1 MTLSTVQQKQ
11 CIDLLEKYIKAAI
24 SYEKNI
30 ALHLKE
36 GSAVDTDD
44 EDSIHDFLNE
54 YGDLFD
60 DEYEQLK
67 AVFTEYWEDN
77 DIEVSFD
84 PHSPDYQCPVEFG
97 KANYSDLSSL
107 IPEVCELISYLAD
120 CQTKYNDAE
129 EAGVLTGD
137 EASDR
142 FADLLASHGLDYILY
157 CELYAME
164 WVEPD

>member
-1 MTLSTVQQKQ
+1 MTFSADQKKQ
-11 CIDLLEKYIKAAI
+11 CIELLENYVKAAI

-30 ALHLKE
+30 AYHLKE
-36 GSAVDTDD
+36 GTAVDTDD

-67 AVFTEYWEDN
+67 DIFVRHWED
-77 DIEVSFD
+77 DGVAMSFD
-84 PHSPDYQCPVEFG
+84 PYSPDYQCPVEFG

-107 IPEVCELISYLAD
+107 IPEIRELISYLAD
-120 CQTKYNDAE
+120 CQTEYNDAE
-129 EAGVLTGD
+129 DAGELSGD

-142 FADLLASHGLDYILY
+142 FSDLLYSYGLDCSLY
-157 CELYAME
+157 GELYGME
-164 WVEPD
+164 WVEVD